1 MGRVE
6 VAFYGTLLFHNLG
19 GATQDGLIAEWLKE
33 DLGGCH
39 RDALDEDSLTPGLR
53 LNHN

>member
-1 MGRVE
+1 MGCTEWCSEADVE
-6 VAFYGTLLFHNLG
+6 SATNTVFRHWQRKCEVD

-39 RDALDEDSLTPGLR
+39 QK
-53 LNHN
+53 

>member
-1 MGRVE
+1 MCVD
-6 VAFYGTLLFHNLG
+6 

-39 RDALDEDSLTPGLR
+39 RVRHFNWVSRRCPRRNGRCALR
-53 LNHN
+53 Q